1 MRFGGSAR
9 GFFVLRTHTS
19 GGICAA
25 PRHDILTVLSEFSA
39 AAGSQGLPSSRAAA
53 APRRAGEGVMRH
65 AAEYTSQAPRRLALT
80 RAPCATYDTR
90 RSVSQA
96 ECRRFES
103 DRALH
108 STSRQTAELRGL
120 RATAGCVHARRGI
133 ARMARLCEV
142 MQQADGVTSQ
152 PTTQGAQHF
161 GSHRGATG
169 SPTEDRW
176 ARSPRLPDRRSCG
189 MACSPVHP
197 CR

>member
-1 MRFGGSAR
+1 M
-9 GFFVLRTHTS
+9 LRTHTS

-108 STSRQTAELRGL
+108 SASRQTAELWPL
-120 RATAGCVHARRGI
+120 RATAGCVHTRPDI
-133 ARMARLCEV
+133 APMARLCEV